1 MKQADLLIRG
11 IHVFAPEDLGVN
23 DVAIADGKVAAIGAR
38 LELPAAQELDGRGK
52 LLLPG
57 VIETHAHMSMPF
69 AGTKTM
75 NTFYDGTYAGAFGG
89 VTTLIDFAQQIGA
102 ASLRQSLRDRLAEA
116 EGRCCVDYGFHIT
129 LTDTSAQ
136 TIAELPSLCREGYS
150 SFKLHTTYRGGG
162 LYVDTDGLYRVFSEI
177 ARCGGLVTVH
187 AENDEMIDAAMQRLL
202 REGKTDFRY
211 FPEYKPDEAEAEAV
225 SRCIR
230 IARETGCKLLIRHI
244 SGMEAA
250 EAIAEAQAQGL
261 PVYAETCPQYLAF
274 TREVYAQENGRDFIL
289 HPPIRGAEDR
299 EAIWRAI
306 CDGMKITLATD
317 DCGFFLRQKHMSD
330 TFYGVPGGL
339 PGIETRL
346 LATYGLGVDTG
357 RITVGRLAE
366 MASLLPAKLY
376 GLYPQKGVI
385 RVGSDAD
392 LVVLDPSRETVL
404 TAAALH
410 EQTDYTPFEG
420 FRVGAALE
428 KTISRGRII
437 VDGDRF
443 LGHAGDGRLLLR
455 KLPEA

>member
-1 MKQADLLIRG
+1 MKQTDLIIRN
-11 IHVFAPEDLGVN
+11 IHVFAPKDLGVT
-23 DVAIADGKVAAIGAR
+23 DVAVSDGKISAIGPR
-38 LELPAAQELDGRGK
+38 LELRAATEIDGRGK

-89 VTTLIDFAQQIGA
+89 VTTLVDFAQQIGA
-102 ASLRQSLRDRLAEA
+102 TSLHQSLRDRLMEA

-136 TIAELPSLCREGYS
+136 TIAEIPALCREGYT
-150 SFKLHTTYRGGG
+150 SFKVHTTYKGGG
-162 LYVDTDGLYRVFSEI
+162 LYVDTDGLYCVFSEV
-177 ARCGGLVTVH
+177 AKCGGLVTVH
-187 AENDEMIDAAMQRLL
+187 AENDDMVEAAMQRLL

-225 SRCIR
+225 ARCIR
-230 IARETGCKLLIRHI
+230 IAKETGCKLLIRHI
-244 SGMEAA
+244 SSQEAA
-250 EAIAEAQAQGL
+250 ESIAEAQAAGL

-274 TREVYAQENGRDFIL
+274 TREVYAQENGRDYIL

-299 EAIWRAI
+299 EAIWAAI
-306 CDGMKITLATD
+306 QNGMKITLATD
-317 DCGFFLRQKHMSD
+317 DCGFFLRQKHMAG

-357 RITVGRLAE
+357 KITVERLAE

-376 GLYPQKGVI
+376 GLFPQKGI
-385 RVGSDAD
+385 LQTGSDAD
-392 LVVLDPSRETVL
+392 MVILDPARETVL
-404 TAAALH
+404 TASALH

-420 FRVGAALE
+420 FRVHAALE

-443 LGHAGDGRLLLR
+443 LGRAGDGRLLLR
-455 KLPEA
+455 ALPEA